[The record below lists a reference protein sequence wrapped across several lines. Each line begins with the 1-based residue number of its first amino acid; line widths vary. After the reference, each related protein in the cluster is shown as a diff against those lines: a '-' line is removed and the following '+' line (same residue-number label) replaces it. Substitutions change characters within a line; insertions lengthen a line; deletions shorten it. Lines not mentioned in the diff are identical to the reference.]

1 MLNYQRVIYLG
12 WWFHDDSISPP
23 FVGNTTPDIRSLS
36 TPWAVVLDHLAEGG
50 VLGASW
56 RTWSG
61 QKIQKEQPW
70 SWGWFWYRYFHGCRE
85 KQWVK
90 ALEMVFLLENM
101 SKAVGFETVRLT
113 GQMVSGVRWCF
124 MDSMTHPLWFNP
136 TNISSW
142 FDGHNYGHAAFSD
155 THHAYTV
162 MHCWLHFPFHNYKLL
177 ILYRMQ

>member
-90 ALEMVFLLENM
+90 ALEMVFFVREHVQSSGFWNSTFNWTDGLGCPVMLHGLHDTSFMIQPDQHLLMIWWPQLRACRIFRYTPCIHSN
-101 SKAVGFETVRLT
+101 ALLV
-113 GQMVSGVRWCF
+113 
-124 MDSMTHPLWFNP
+124 
-136 TNISSW
+136 
-142 FDGHNYGHAAFSD
+142 AFSI
-155 THHAYTV
+155 
-162 MHCWLHFPFHNYKLL
+162 P
-177 ILYRMQ
+177 